1 MLSVRYL
8 TMQISVNVNSVIVFF
23 ILEVVSTNANIL
35 LLLVQALSL

>member
-8 TMQISVNVNSVIVFF
+8 TMQVSVNVNSVIVFF